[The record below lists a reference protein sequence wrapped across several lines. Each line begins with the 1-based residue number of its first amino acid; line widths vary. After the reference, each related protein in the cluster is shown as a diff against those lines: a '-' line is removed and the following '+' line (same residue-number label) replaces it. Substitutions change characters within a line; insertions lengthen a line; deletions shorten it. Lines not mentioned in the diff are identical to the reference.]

1 MNDAYEQLRQAVQAW
16 AAAGYLPETLAY
28 GFVVNALLAGLLI
41 GPVLGGLGTLVVVK
55 RFAFFSEAVG
65 HAALT
70 GVAIGILLGE
80 PYTGPYGSLFGY
92 CLLFGVLLNYL
103 RNRTGLA
110 PDTLIGVFLS
120 VSLALGASLLL
131 VLAGKIN
138 VHILENVLFGSV
150 LTVNGHD
157 LAVLAAVAVLV
168 PCLALPLYNRIMLAS
183 FNPQLAAV
191 RGVAVKSL
199 DYLFVALVTLVT
211 VAAVKVI
218 GAILV
223 GALLVIPAA
232 AARLVSQSLKGFF
245 WLAVLIATVSTLAG
259 ILLPIMFDLPIPSG
273 AAIILVAGLAFGLAA
288 IARGCLPHLKGTP
301 DEPETPLPRPGPG
314 LRRTRRP
321 APGPRRDAGR
331 AQSAPVTVL
340 ASLPVT
346 HALAERLLRD
356 TEVKL
361 QRVAPANLPASRQA
375 SFFAG
380 RGAGGLAKAA
390 GQADAVIDL
399 RSIWSDD
406 PLYPLARRSNI
417 RIVEIDAARPVDG
430 ALPGVALRPGSDLH
444 AYPWLNPT
452 NLGRMA
458 DVLAS
463 DLERLAPGA
472 AATIQAN
479 LATLKKQLLEATA
492 SNETRLAKAD
502 NLSVISLS
510 ERLGYLLAGL
520 NLDPLDVEIQA
531 DDGWT
536 ETNIQAFAEELK
548 SEDIALVLHH
558 RQPPKPLA
566 DAIAASGARLVVV
579 DTEAA
584 DPVAGL
590 ESDMKAI
597 VEGLLAGKG

>member
-1 MNDAYEQLRQAVQAW
+1 MKYSEFLKR
-16 AAAGYLPETLAY
+16 
-28 GFVVNALLAGLLI
+28 I
-41 GPVLGGLGTLVVVK
+41 GS
-55 RFAFFSEAVG
+55 R
-65 HAALT
+65 
-70 GVAIGILLGE
+70 
-80 PYTGPYGSLFGY
+80 FGY

-301 DEPETPLPRPGPG
+301 G
-314 LRRTRRP
+314 
-321 APGPRRDAGR
+321 
-331 AQSAPVTVL
+331 
-340 ASLPVT
+340 
-346 HALAERLLRD
+346 
-356 TEVKL
+356 
-361 QRVAPANLPASRQA
+361 
-375 SFFAG
+375 
-380 RGAGGLAKAA
+380 
-390 GQADAVIDL
+390 
-399 RSIWSDD
+399 
-406 PLYPLARRSNI
+406 
-417 RIVEIDAARPVDG
+417 
-430 ALPGVALRPGSDLH
+430 
-444 AYPWLNPT
+444 
-452 NLGRMA
+452 
-458 DVLAS
+458 
-463 DLERLAPGA
+463 
-472 AATIQAN
+472 
-479 LATLKKQLLEATA
+479 
-492 SNETRLAKAD
+492 
-502 NLSVISLS
+502 
-510 ERLGYLLAGL
+510 
-520 NLDPLDVEIQA
+520 
-531 DDGWT
+531 
-536 ETNIQAFAEELK
+536 
-548 SEDIALVLHH
+548 
-558 RQPPKPLA
+558 
-566 DAIAASGARLVVV
+566 
-579 DTEAA
+579 
-584 DPVAGL
+584 
-590 ESDMKAI
+590 
-597 VEGLLAGKG
+597 